1 MNRIHVI
8 CAQLKMAA
16 AAVLFNALFTA
27 NAAAVPATGWTT
39 FQGAAAIM
47 GANSASPMFGTGEP
61 GSIDNFGVY
70 GSLQTP
76 VSISAGQEAVL
87 TGRVQILGHTG
98 AAREF
103 RWGMWKKIVQGVNPN
118 ALPAVGWLGYMGLN
132 GAGGL
137 PGRLEVKNPDS
148 DFQNANFMSDFGGAS
163 LAFSSGPS
171 PQLAGI
177 DCSPLMDGA
186 CNGTSDL
193 GRYFLLD
200 QTVPDGNAAFGDNL
214 WYNFEVRVRRLDSN
228 SAAVS
233 ASLIADVDQ
242 GGTSPY
248 IMRIN
253 DVIDM
258 NGLPLANPVANPAGT
273 YTPHLTF
280 EFDRVGFLFGGALD
294 ADKATLQ
301 NIDVSIVPEP
311 GVFTLL
317 VTFVLVS
324 RWPRCRV
331 LRPGLAG

>member
-1 MNRIHVI
+1 MKRTYVI

-27 NAAAVPATGWTT
+27 SAAAVPATGWNT

-70 GSLQTP
+70 GTLQTP

-103 RWGMWKKIVQGVNPN
+103 RWGMWKKVVQPVNPN
-118 ALPAVGWLGYMGLN
+118 PGATVGWLGYMGLN
-132 GAGGL
+132 GAGGH

-163 LAFSSGPS
+163 LGSSSGPS
-171 PQLAGI
+171 PQIAGV
-177 DCSPLMDGA
+177 DCSPLADGA
-186 CNGTSDL
+186 CNGTSNL

-200 QTVPDGNAAFGDNL
+200 QATPDGNAAFADNL
-214 WYNFEVRVRRLDSN
+214 WYNFEIRVRRLDSN

-242 GGTSPY
+242 GGISPY
-248 IMRIN
+248 VMRIN

-273 YTPHLTF
+273 YTPHVTF
-280 EFDRVGFLFGGALD
+280 EFDRVGFLFGGGLD
-294 ADKATLQ
+294 ADKATFQ

-317 VTFVLVS
+317 VTFAFFS
-324 RWPRCRV
+324 RWPRRRARR
-331 LRPGLAG
+331 LGLVG